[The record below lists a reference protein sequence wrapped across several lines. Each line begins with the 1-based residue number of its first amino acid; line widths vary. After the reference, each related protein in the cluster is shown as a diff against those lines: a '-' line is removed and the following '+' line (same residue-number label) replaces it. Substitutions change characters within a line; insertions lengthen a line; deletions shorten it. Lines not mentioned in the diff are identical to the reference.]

1 MPTIEPLLPDD
12 LGQVYL
18 TSPTG
23 IRCVISAA
31 DVCCQNDHFTAT
43 PSIDGRPAN
52 GVRFTSA
59 GELTWTLGDLGN
71 IPAIELDS
79 TYTYTALG
87 WTITTTPAGDTVFIA
102 HDQGTAALIVS
113 AATAGTHAHPRPT

>member
-18 TSPTG
+18 ASPTG

-52 GVRFTSA
+52 GVRFTSG
-59 GELTWTLGDLGN
+59 GELDWTLGDLGN
-71 IPAIELDS
+71 IPAIPLDS

-87 WTITTTPAGDTVFIA
+87 WTITTTPAGDAVRIV
-102 HDQGTAALIVS
+102 HDQGAAALLVS
-113 AATAGTHAHPRPT
+113 TATARIDAHPRPS